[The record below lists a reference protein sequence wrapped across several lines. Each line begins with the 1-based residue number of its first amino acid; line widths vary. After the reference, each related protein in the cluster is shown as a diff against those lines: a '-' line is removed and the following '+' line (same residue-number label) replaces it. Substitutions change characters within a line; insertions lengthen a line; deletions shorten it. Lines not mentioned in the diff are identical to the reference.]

1 MLLAEYLDE
10 EVRAAVDHLR
20 LLVVVGQQRSLCR
33 GASRPAAPAAGQG
46 RCPLVV
52 NRRASRRTPTRHQV
66 VGLIGVRTQT
76 SKNVVRSWPET
87 SSKTASKSS
96 VVAVESS

>member
-1 MLLAEYLDE
+1 MRRDTSS
-10 EVRAAVDHLR
+10 
-20 LLVVVGQQRSLCR
+20 LVM
-33 GASRPAAPAAGQG
+33 PTAAPISPWNRDAERRRERLPAG
-46 RCPLVV
+46 RYPFVV
-52 NRRASRRTPTRHQV
+52 NRRASRRTPRRHQV
-66 VGLIGVRTQT
+66 VGLLGVCTHT